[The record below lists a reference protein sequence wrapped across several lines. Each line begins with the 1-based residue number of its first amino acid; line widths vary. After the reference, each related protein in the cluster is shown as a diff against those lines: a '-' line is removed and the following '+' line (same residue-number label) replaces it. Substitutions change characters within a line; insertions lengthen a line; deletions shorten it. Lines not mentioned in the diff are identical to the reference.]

1 MLKDVERSNNVI
13 HHGFNGMGNATV
25 NVSQSSK
32 MQDDIMLP
40 QLLRKLVADRSTKV
54 MEDPTAAML
63 MRFPA
68 PNLRDAIQIA
78 GAVET
83 VKERNPCTSIAE

>member
-1 MLKDVERSNNVI
+1 
-13 HHGFNGMGNATV
+13 MGNATV
-25 NVSQSSK
+25 NVSQSGK
-32 MQDDIMLP
+32 MQDDIMLS

-54 MEDPTAAML
+54 VEDPTAAML

-68 PNLRDAIQIA
+68 LNLRDAIQIA

-83 VKERNPCTSIAE
+83 VKERNPCARITKQVFSHMVTNEPSSSSQ